1 VGPCSG
7 DGVWDCVVARPGIG
21 FQGLAN
27 IGSTCEASVAA
38 DLGEVRK
45 CLCAV
50 QIRSGEAL
58 AGSGG
63 LIRGDTPV
71 PARVLTGCLA
81 LQLPF

>member
-38 DLGEVRK
+38 DLGEVRGN
-45 CLCAV
+45 AFA
-50 QIRSGEAL
+50 QSRYRQARRWRGL
-58 AGSGG
+58 A
-63 LIRGDTPV
+63 
-71 PARVLTGCLA
+71 A
-81 LQLPF
+81 